1 MNSDEV
7 MDRKPASKKRAA
19 VRRNIHKAGS
29 IIVGSHAVICTVHNL
44 SATGAALSVKRP
56 SDLPDAFVL
65 ILEMEHRR
73 RPCRVVW
80 RRGNQIGV
88 TFEHR

>member
-1 MNSDEV
+1 
-7 MDRKPASKKRAA
+7 MDRKPASMKKKRAA
-19 VRRNIHKAGS
+19 VRRKIHKAGS
-29 IIVGSHAVICTVHNL
+29 IVVGSRAVICTVHNL
-44 SATGAALSVKRP
+44 SATGAALSLKHP

-80 RRGNQIGV
+80 RRVDQIGV
-88 TFEHR
+88 TFER